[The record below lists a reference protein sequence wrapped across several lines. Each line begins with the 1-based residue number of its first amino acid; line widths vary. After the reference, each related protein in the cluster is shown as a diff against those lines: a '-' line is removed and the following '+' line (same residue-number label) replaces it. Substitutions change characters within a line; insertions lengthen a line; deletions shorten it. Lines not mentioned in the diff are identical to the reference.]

1 MKLQQVNSFM
11 LIYTFYIMQLKTA
24 EDNSKKLHFQCYNIL
39 YSQGSALASCPWLLF
54 GLPLGGEQ
62 SIEVC
67 AAGVAWNMLHG
78 ENIS

>member
-1 MKLQQVNSFM
+1 MSLYCTISTDRSSIFV
-11 LIYTFYIMQLKTA
+11 Y
-24 EDNSKKLHFQCYNIL
+24 NSKKLHFQCYNIS
-39 YSQGSALASCPWLLF
+39 YDQGSALASCPWLLF